1 MPGAGRWNLSG
12 ECLQDPADEDE
23 QARVMSQAQA
33 LLDCVAD
40 LVVHCGVTG
49 AVAVLQEGLQLRRGA
64 SWAPGHH
71 SADSWRILGQ
81 SPSPDGPGD
90 HLGSDT
96 VAMQSETLC
105 EPAQQMQ
112 CSWL

>member
-1 MPGAGRWNLSG
+1 
-12 ECLQDPADEDE
+12 
-23 QARVMSQAQA
+23 MSQAQA

-64 SWAPGHH
+64 SWAPEHR

-81 SPSPDGPGD
+81 SPGPDGPGD
-90 HLGSDT
+90 NPCSN
-96 VAMQSETLC
+96 AAAEQSQAQVWISRSMEST
-105 EPAQQMQ
+105 QQM
-112 CSWL
+112 